1 MKSSKARAL
10 TLVAVA
16 LVSTSVM
23 FGCGAGGS
31 FPETLPLE
39 LLDSTIIDATLGGG
53 APSLANSEWVFY
65 RSNANGSRGAL
76 LLRIPFG
83 PEGNLVSFED
93 NTLATQVFGQTI
105 ILDGQKH
112 DTAQEGL
119 SYAAATYGGEN
130 ESGLGFA
137 AQLTAYYSVLQ
148 VAEGEASAIGEFLD
162 EDTIV
167 GTFSFNV
174 EVSDLAESFVGS
186 DMSQEDE
193 FEFIAYRQ

>member
-1 MKSSKARAL
+1 MKSSKVRAL

-39 LLDSTIIDATLGGG
+39 LLDSTVIDATLGGG

-65 RSNANGSRGAL
+65 RRNANGDRGAL

-119 SYAAATYGGEN
+119 SYAAATYGGES